1 MPGWIQHIYCLRVFV
16 YVCLQASGLLALV
29 HVLCASHRMF
39 VYVCLFIFVFVYVS
53 LFVSVFICLSVC
65 LSI

>member
-29 HVLCASHRMF
+29 HVLFASHRMF